1 MAADNISESEADF
14 YKPFLKNNYDSF
26 QDASDTRITTGETS
40 SSFSPF
46 SDQSYSDFLS
56 FFQNEVLNPTMNC
69 WRPAP
74 TSHTSQQY
82 FRYGNETW
90 VASDTNISSSKN
102 QPTQTLL
109 IPVLSGI
116 NSGSW
121 LSSERSE
128 NEKSDIYPFLSDS
141 SHIPHFE
148 TNSIEKGIDSACTA
162 STAEKNHPPTGDEAS
177 VNKFLEKDKDSR
189 SMENRPRSE
198 NNAESCY
205 RPRLEIQDAESC
217 FSFEPCSS
225 SWPKQTQIREISTS
239 SENSLLEANVFCQNN
254 LAAAHLETNDLLSHM
269 YGNSFP
275 GAFFLLGHSL
285 GN

>member
-1 MAADNISESEADF
+1 
-14 YKPFLKNNYDSF
+14 
-26 QDASDTRITTGETS
+26 
-40 SSFSPF
+40 
-46 SDQSYSDFLS
+46 
-56 FFQNEVLNPTMNC
+56 MNC
-69 WRPAP
+69 WRPAS

-90 VASDTNISSSKN
+90 VASNTNISSSKN

-109 IPVLSGI
+109 IPILSGI
-116 NSGSW
+116 NSGLW

-128 NEKSDIYPFLSDS
+128 NEKYDIYPFLSDS
-141 SHIPHFE
+141 SHILHFE
-148 TNSIEKGIDSACTA
+148 PNSVKKGIDSACTV

-177 VNKFLEKDKDSR
+177 VNTFLAKDKDSCCV
-189 SMENRPRSE
+189 ENRPRLE
-198 NNAESCY
+198 NHAESCY

-217 FSFEPCSS
+217 FSFKPCSS
-225 SWPKQTQIREISTS
+225 SWPKQTQVRETSTS

-254 LAAAHLETNDLLSHM
+254 LAAAHLETNNLLSHM
-269 YGNSFP
+269 YGNRFL